1 MYFLTLYS
9 LTQIFPLSVWLV
21 ALLSTKVVLKSS
33 ALDSGTLCVMTIGTS
48 EKQKWS
54 VGSWDTGVQYQHWVM
69 RILDKEPVLS
79 GRLTGTAVGVNPV
92 CKAAEPLGHFATI
105 VKMPQ

>member
-1 MYFLTLYS
+1 MYFLTWYS
-9 LTQIFPLSVWLV
+9 PTQIFPLSVWLV

-48 EKQKWS
+48 EKLRWS
-54 VGSWDTGVQYQHWVM
+54 VGSWDMGVQYQHWVM
-69 RILDKEPVLS
+69 RILGEDQVLS
-79 GRLTGTAVGVNPV
+79 GRYTGTAVGVNPV

-105 VKMPQ
+105 EKMPQ